1 MPRPGSPAPG
11 AAAPQGAAALLAKFD
26 PEVRADLQRRLSEGS
41 TTAEHIT
48 QLYRLLSSTQETRD
62 AEDIADLLDQTA
74 TMTADEFR
82 RWVDDMI
89 ARSRDQ

>member
-11 AAAPQGAAALLAKFD
+11 GAGPQGGPPLLAKFD
-26 PEVRADLQRRLSEGS
+26 PEVRAELQRRLTEGS
-41 TTAEHIT
+41 TTPEHIA
-48 QLYRLLSSTQETRD
+48 QIYRLLSSTQETRD

-82 RWVDDMI
+82 GWVDDMI
-89 ARSRDQ
+89 SRSRE